1 MNGYDRAEHMSY
13 SGCTGVQ
20 HGELNVVHITV
31 STTLSI
37 IRLLLLAPPVLIL
50 LLLLSGLVSAIRPPC
65 AVGRVSPDLIGNLC
79 AATSLAAV
87 LVLPP
92 FFLVVTVRRRQTRE
106 VCELGLPTRADGDNN
121 GIELAVI
128 AVVDDPLGTGGR

>member
-1 MNGYDRAEHMSY
+1 M
-13 SGCTGVQ
+13 
-20 HGELNVVHITV
+20 
-31 STTLSI
+31 
-37 IRLLLLAPPVLIL
+37 
-50 LLLLSGLVSAIRPPC
+50 
-65 AVGRVSPDLIGNLC
+65 IGNLY
-79 AATSLAAV
+79 AAASLTAV

-92 FFLVVTVRRRQTRE
+92 FFLVVPVRRRQTRE